1 MIRVDKIWKKTK
13 KRDFLKIF
21 TLDEAPIFSALD
33 ERSKCI
39 EKAMFIKIPVY
50 VWVARVK
57 Q

>member
-39 EKAMFIKIPVY
+39 EKAMFIKIPVC
-50 VWVARVK
+50 VWVV
-57 Q
+57 